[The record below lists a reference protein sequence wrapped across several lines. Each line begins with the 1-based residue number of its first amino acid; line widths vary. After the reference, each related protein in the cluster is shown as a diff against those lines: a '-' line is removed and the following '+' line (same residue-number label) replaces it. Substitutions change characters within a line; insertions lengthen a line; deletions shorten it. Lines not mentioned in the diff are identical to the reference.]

1 MDNLT
6 KIIIVLVAVTL
17 ICIAILALWKVYN
30 KINENYEAG
39 DLSINILDIKTKDQ
53 ILIVI
58 RNMLKDVDRLFNDS
72 GIVYWMDGGTLLGA
86 VRHQDIIPWDDDAD
100 LALLAQDEQKLL
112 GLKHKLYQLGYGLGT
127 FWGGYKIYPLNGVDI
142 KYQNRN
148 WKWSE
153 SSKDIED
160 SETFDYKY
168 PFIDIFFV
176 NKDADGK
183 YHFSNPKVRRTWPNY
198 YHETKDLFPLKRYK
212 FNNFTLTG
220 PNDPLPYLDR
230 SYGKD
235 WKTVAYRQYDH
246 ENQKMLDKTKFKL
259 SNVV

>member
-17 ICIAILALWKVYN
+17 SCITILALWKFYN
-30 KINENYEAG
+30 KINENYEA
-39 DLSINILDIKTKDQ
+39 INILDIKTKEQ

-58 RNMLKDVDRLFNDS
+58 RNMLKDVDKLFNDS

-100 LALLAQDEQKLL
+100 LVAQDEQKLL
-112 GLKHKLYQLGYGLGT
+112 ELKPKLYQLGYGLGT

-148 WKWSE
+148 WKWSDA
-153 SSKDIED
+153 SKDIED

-176 NKDADGK
+176 DKDKDGK

-198 YHETKDLFPLKRYK
+198 YHETKDLFPLKRYN
-212 FNNFTLTG
+212 FNTFTLTG
-220 PNDPLPYLDR
+220 PNNPLPYLDR

-235 WKTVAYRQYDH
+235 WATVAYRQYDH

-259 SNVV
+259 TDVV